1 MMGGSSFDLIAQ
13 ELLKHKKMMEQMEQE
28 NRELRRQLADLRA
41 GRGFFIEID
50 GQRFSL
56 PVEAIASPQVSAT
69 ASQSSS
75 TEPLVEEQVIA
86 QPTTEIPQSPVVAEQ
101 NETARQTQQ
110 LVIDEL
116 EIQPTSILPRQ
127 TEEETTQQQQEPA
140 IASPTFLEEVM
151 IDEFTV
157 ATTSPLSVWSA
168 PKQEQKP
175 EDSEDEELKLLR
187 EQLIGSYL
195 LE

>member
-13 ELLKHKKMMEQMEQE
+13 GLLKHKKIMEQMEQE

-41 GRGFFIEID
+41 GHGFFIEID
-50 GQRFSL
+50 GQRYSL
-56 PVEAIASPQVSAT
+56 SNETLASTQAPA
-69 ASQSSS
+69 QSSP
-75 TEPLVEEQVIA
+75 TEPLVEEQAAA
-86 QPTTEIPQSPVVAEQ
+86 QPTMQIPQHPVTAEK
-101 NETARQTQQ
+101 NETGRQTQQ
-110 LVIDEL
+110 LVLDEP
-116 EIQPTSILPRQ
+116 EMQPTSILPIQ
-127 TEEETTQQQQEPA
+127 TEEESTPQQHESATT
-140 IASPTFLEEVM
+140 SPTFLEEVM

-168 PKQEQKP
+168 PKQEHKP